1 MQRSAS
7 RDLSAEPVLL
17 VHGLW
22 TNRAIMFYL
31 ARTLAG
37 LGFAPRAVGYF
48 SALAEFEHNAAH
60 VARAIAGSPGERLHV
75 VAHSLGGL
83 VALRALVRRP
93 DARVR
98 RVVLLGT
105 PIADCLSGR
114 RMARMRFLGP
124 LLGTTRTLW
133 TDMPQL
139 DIPPGVEAGAIAGTR
154 RFGLGSLVLRLPGP
168 SDGVVRVE
176 ETRHP
181 RLADHV
187 TMPVAHSEMLV
198 SRPVAA
204 QVAAFL
210 RDGRFAS

>member
-1 MQRSAS
+1 
-7 RDLSAEPVLL
+7 
-17 VHGLW
+17 
-22 TNRAIMFYL
+22 
-31 ARTLAG
+31 
-37 LGFAPRAVGYF
+37 
-48 SALAEFEHNAAH
+48 
-60 VARAIAGSPGERLHV
+60 
-75 VAHSLGGL
+75 
-83 VALRALVRRP
+83 
-93 DARVR
+93 
-98 RVVLLGT
+98 
-105 PIADCLSGR
+105 
-114 RMARMRFLGP
+114 MARMRFLGP